1 MRFFSARLNF
11 DNGIVLKFDGFV
23 VNLFQYKTRHGEAE
37 VRLNSLFTKAGPDK
51 TEAGPGV
58 TTRRVVS
65 PKPGLVYHEPG
76 GGERSVDA
84 EGYLRG

>member
-1 MRFFSARLNF
+1 MDFKPFRPFSQPF
-11 DNGIVLKFDGFV
+11 SHDK
-23 VNLFQYKTRHGEAE
+23 AE
-37 VRLNSLFTKAGPDK
+37 VRQNGLFTKAGPDK

>member
-1 MRFFSARLNF
+1 MCFKPFRPFSQPFSL
-11 DNGIVLKFDGFV
+11 GK
-23 VNLFQYKTRHGEAE
+23 AE
-37 VRLNSLFTKAGPDK
+37 VGQNSLFTKAGPDK

-65 PKPGLVYHEPG
+65 PKPGLVYHESG
-76 GGERSVDA
+76 GDERSVDA